1 MAGPGSITMLNLQI
15 IGEVVL
21 EDYAYETI
29 PKKPIITGKKIW
41 RRPEVPSRKRNS
53 LRNDYL
59 RDLWTFFKAGVAV
72 RALVTVDHGRDNHHW
87 LPPVQTQTS
96 AH

>member
-1 MAGPGSITMLNLQI
+1 MAGPGSITMPNLQI

-41 RRPEVPSRKRNS
+41 RRPEGPKSQAK
-53 LRNDYL
+53 
-59 RDLWTFFKAGVAV
+59 
-72 RALVTVDHGRDNHHW
+72 
-87 LPPVQTQTS
+87 
-96 AH
+96 

>member
-29 PKKPIITGKKIW
+29 PKKPIITGKEIW
-41 RRPEVPSRKRNS
+41 RRPEVV
-53 LRNDYL
+53 
-59 RDLWTFFKAGVAV
+59 G
-72 RALVTVDHGRDNHHW
+72 
-87 LPPVQTQTS
+87 
-96 AH
+96 